1 MNISNLLPEL
11 KRLSYADKLKV
22 IKFLATEIDQE
33 QTEKK
38 IVDQSDIVI
47 LKTANYQ
54 EILDELEELEE
65 IKAYDEA
72 IAANDEVIPFEQAIA
87 EIEQNRQ

>member
-38 IVDQSDIVI
+38 
-47 LKTANYQ
+47 
-54 EILDELEELEE
+54 
-65 IKAYDEA
+65 
-72 IAANDEVIPFEQAIA
+72 
-87 EIEQNRQ
+87 

>member
-1 MNISNLLPEL
+1 MNISNLLPKL

-22 IKFLATEIDQE
+22 IEFLATEIDQE

-54 EILDELEELEE
+54 KILDELEELEE

-72 IAANDEVIPFEQAIA
+72 IASDDEVIPFEQAIL
-87 EIEQNRQ
+87 EIEQNR